1 MQLNLRKID
10 ERIQKLQ
17 EIRRIASDP
26 EMVAMIL
33 EFLAVDESRTESART
48 ELAAPE
54 SMLESVPAAKSNGA
68 AAPRPDEAELVN
80 QVVKG
85 MDGQGSGL
93 WSRKRA

>member
-17 EIRRIASDP
+17 EIRRIAADP
-26 EMVAMIL
+26 ELIRML
-33 EFLAVDESRTESART
+33 FEFMAAEDEPMPTAKADAV
-48 ELAAPE
+48 
-54 SMLESVPAAKSNGA
+54 GA
-68 AAPRPDEAELVN
+68 ARSDDADIVN

-85 MDGQGSGL
+85 MDAQGSGL

>member
-26 EMVAMIL
+26 ELVAML
-33 EFLAVDESRTESART
+33 FEFMAAEDVRPEPSRSE
-48 ELAAPE
+48 P
-54 SMLESVPAAKSNGA
+54 VPPSKADPVGSTRQDDA
-68 AAPRPDEAELVN
+68 DIVN

-85 MDGQGSGL
+85 MDAQGSGL

>member
-17 EIRRIASDP
+17 EIKRIASDP
-26 EMVAMIL
+26 ELM
-33 EFLAVDESRTESART
+33 
-48 ELAAPE
+48 
-54 SMLESVPAAKSNGA
+54 SMLFEFMASETDKTEPAPVARPDAVG
-68 AAPRPDEAELVN
+68 APRSEDNDIVN

-85 MDGQGSGL
+85 MDAQGTGL